1 MRDSSWLSGG
11 AYPAV
16 ALAGVAALVTA
27 ACAQSSSSSAP
38 KAGGP
43 VTISLAVNAVL
54 GGKNAQEASWL
65 HDWAIPTFEQ
75 QEARAGKKVTLNVQY
90 SSGSEDSYAK
100 QLALDLQ
107 AKSGPDAFDI
117 DGFYVGDFA
126 ASGYLKPLDQVPGH
140 VTDGWDGWA
149 QIPRTVQ
156 ANLMFNGQRYGI
168 PTGTDGRVLF
178 YNKDVFQKAGLPADW
193 HPKSWSDIL
202 SAARTIR
209 AREPD
214 VTPLQINAGANDNF
228 GEATTLQGYLPFL
241 AGAGKLIYDDRT
253 KKWQGNTPAQREALG
268 FFQTVYGEGLGS
280 RSIQVNPQ
288 GRTVSFQQ
296 FAAGRTA
303 VVLESEYLYESV
315 LAPDG
320 LAPMANRDSA
330 VGYTLIPSMKPGTSF
345 NGKGYVS
352 LSGGGG
358 RSINPY
364 TKHPN
369 EAWDLLTFL
378 ESKQAVDKYLTYEPI
393 ITARQDSNASL
404 TDPLLKFIANQ
415 VLPYTAYRPSAAVYP
430 QVSTDIQAM
439 VQSVAEGQ
447 ASPAQA
453 AQTFSSQLAG
463 LPDIGPGRTANS

>member
-1 MRDSSWLSGG
+1 MRSSSWLSS
-11 AYPAV
+11 V
-16 ALAGVAALVTA
+16 ACPKASVLLVATLVAA
-27 ACAQSSSSSAP
+27 ACGQSSTSPAP
-38 KAGGP
+38 KATGP
-43 VTISLAVNAVL
+43 VTVSLAVNAVL

-65 HDWAIPTFEQ
+65 HDWAIPAFEH
-75 QEARAGKKVTLNVQY
+75 QESAAGKKVTVNVQY
-90 SSGSEDSYAK
+90 SSASEDDFAK

-107 AKSGPDAFDI
+107 AKSGPDAFEI
-117 DGFYVGDFA
+117 DGFYVGDFV
-126 ASGYLKPLDQVPGH
+126 ASGYLKPLDQVPGR
-140 VTDGWDGWA
+140 VADSWDGWA
-149 QIPRTVQ
+149 QIPKTVQ

-168 PTGTDGRVLF
+168 PMGTDGRVLF
-178 YNKDVFQKAGLPADW
+178 YNKDVFQKAGLSTDW
-193 HPKSWSDIL
+193 HPNSWSDIR
-202 SAARTIR
+202 SAARTIK

-214 VTPLQINAGANDNF
+214 VVPLQINAGANNNF

-241 AGAGKLIYDDRT
+241 AGAGKLIYDEKT
-253 KKWQGNTPAQREALG
+253 KKWQGNTSAQREALG
-268 FFQTVYGEGLGS
+268 FLQTIYGEGLAS
-280 RSIQVNPQ
+280 RSIQVNPE

-296 FAAGRTA
+296 FAAGKIA

-320 LAPMANRDSA
+320 LAPMANRDSV
-330 VGYTLIPSMKPGTSF
+330 VGYTPIPSMKPGSGF

-378 ESKQAVDKYLTYEPI
+378 ESKRAVDKYLTFEPI
-393 ITARQDSNASL
+393 ITAREDSNASL
-404 TDPLLKFIANQ
+404 SDPLLKFIANN
-415 VLPYTAYRPSAAVYP
+415 VLQYTAYRPSVAVYP

-453 AQTFSSQLAG
+453 AQAFAGQLAG